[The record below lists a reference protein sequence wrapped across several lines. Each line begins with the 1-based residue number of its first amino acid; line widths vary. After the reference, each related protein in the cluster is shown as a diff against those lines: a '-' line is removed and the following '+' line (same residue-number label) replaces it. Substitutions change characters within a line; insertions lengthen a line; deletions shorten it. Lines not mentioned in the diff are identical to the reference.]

1 MRTFILLCLAAMIS
15 ACQDN
20 APKKDTPNQSLP
32 SIEETT
38 AEVTESFPSGA
49 PKKATYKQKTTG
61 AKVADLELYES
72 GQTYLDRRY
81 TNDTLNGTS
90 YSYYGDGKTWSM
102 NNYKM
107 GAYHGPYQLWWPNG
121 QVRLTGH
128 YTDGLE
134 DGEWINFYDNGRI
147 DTRGFYKNGQKAGTW
162 TTYNKE
168 GKLLKETN
176 FDAK

>member
-1 MRTFILLCLAAMIS
+1 MRTFII
-15 ACQDN
+15 ACITMVLVRCTSTPAPQTPTFSVPTIEN
-20 APKKDTPNQSLP
+20 AQ
-32 SIEETT
+32 
-38 AEVTESFPSGA
+38 AEITEQFPSGA
-49 PKKATYKQKTTG
+49 PKKARYKHITTG
-61 AKVADLELYES
+61 EKLADLELYEN

-90 YSYYGDGKTWSM
+90 YAYYGDGKKWSM

-107 GAYHGPYQLWWPNG
+107 GLYHGDYQLWWPNG

-147 DTRGFYKNGQKAGTW
+147 DTRGFYEAGAKKGTW

-176 FDAK
+176 YD